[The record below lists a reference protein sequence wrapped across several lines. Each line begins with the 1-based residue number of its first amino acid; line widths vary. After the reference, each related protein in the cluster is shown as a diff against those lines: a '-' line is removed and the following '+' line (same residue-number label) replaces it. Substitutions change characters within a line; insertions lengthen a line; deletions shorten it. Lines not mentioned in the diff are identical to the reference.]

1 MAGSALSQLLD
12 WYSITGPQILTS
24 ADALV
29 NEAQRP
35 NYMLKWL
42 LSGDSMG
49 RLQGGKY
56 IQDWIL
62 TDAGNTA
69 SFYLPGA
76 TRTYSNPNSTAT
88 HQIDWRFVED
98 HMTFLETD
106 TDLQG
111 VGSMTRSA
119 RMQVYKNIV
128 TVKEK
133 RMATSLSG
141 KMEDALVAQPDA
153 SLMEGSTAT
162 AVQPYSIFTFLNEYG
177 ATAGTYEQLDGT
189 TVNPYGTTTRMPNGF
204 TTVANLSQ
212 TTNPAFRCW
221 QFDYSDPAPTS
232 TAGNYA
238 SHNLFAALSRATKY
252 TSAEALPY
260 KAEQS
265 TVNDPFKSNY
275 VFLCSMRGHA
285 LVESIN
291 RASQNYFRP
300 GPQDPH
306 YGDPIFGG
314 IPFKWLASMNNA
326 LVYPTSGTTAPAVGS
341 GAGEF
346 DNMNGSLDPQYY
358 GPRFALASK
367 EWLKPVFHSDHYF
380 AMRPDIIPSAQP
392 DTKVKMVNCW
402 YNIFPRS
409 LKKMAFIYPSA
420 DITGS

>member
-12 WYSITGPQILTS
+12 WYSVTGPQVLTS
-24 ADALV
+24 ADSLV

-35 NYMLKWL
+35 NYLLKWL
-42 LSGDSMG
+42 LSGNSDG
-49 RLQGGKY
+49 RIQGGKY

-88 HQIDWRFVED
+88 HQIDWRFIED
-98 HMTFLETD
+98 HMMFLETD

-111 VGSMTRSA
+111 VGSMTRAA

-133 RMATSLSG
+133 RLATSLSG
-141 KMEDALVAQPDA
+141 KMEDALF
-153 SLMEGSTAT
+153 SLPSSTTMEGSTASAT
-162 AVQPYSIFTFLNEYG
+162 QPYSLFAFVNEYG
-177 ATAGTYEQLDGT
+177 ATAGTFETTDGLG
-189 TVNPYGTTTRMPNGF
+189 NPAGATRMGSF
-204 TTVANLSQ
+204 ATVANLSQ
-212 TTNPAFRCW
+212 STNAAWRCW
-221 QFDYSDPAPTS
+221 QFDYSDQVPTS
-232 TAGNYA
+232 GTSTYA
-238 SHNLFAALSRATKY
+238 AHNLFNALSKSTKY

-260 KAEQS
+260 KASEATQ
-265 TVNDPFKSNY
+265 NDPFKSNY

-285 LVESIN
+285 QMEVIN

-314 IPFKWLASMNNA
+314 IPFKWVHALNNA
-326 LVYPTSGTTAPAVGS
+326 TVYPSSGTTFPTSPGTELTADVVGS
-341 GAGEF
+341 RYF
-346 DNMNGSLDPQYY
+346 LV
-358 GPRFALASK
+358 SK
-367 EWLKPVFHSDHYF
+367 EWLKPVFHTDHYF
-380 AMRPDIIPSAQP
+380 TMRPDIIPSAQP

-402 YNIFPRS
+402 YNLFPRS
-409 LKKMAFIYPSA
+409 LKKLACIYPSA
-420 DITGS
+420 DITATSTL

>member
-12 WYSITGPQILTS
+12 WYSVTGPQILTG

-29 NEAQRP
+29 NEAQKQ
-35 NYMLKWL
+35 NYLLKWL
-42 LSGDSMG
+42 LSGDQMG

-69 SFYLPGA
+69 QLYLPGA
-76 TRTYSNPNSTAT
+76 TRTYSNPNSTVN
-88 HQIDWRFVED
+88 HQIDWRFIED

-111 VGSMTRSA
+111 VGSMTRAA

-128 TVKEK
+128 TIKEK

-141 KMEDALVAQPDA
+141 KMEDLLVAAPT
-153 SLMEGSTAT
+153 SSTMEGSTTT
-162 AVQPYSIFTFLNEYG
+162 AIQPYSIFTFVNEYG
-177 ATAGTYEQLDGT
+177 ATSGTYELTDGSG
-189 TVNPYGTTTRMPNGF
+189 NPAGSTRMSTF
-204 TTVANLSQ
+204 ATVANLSQ
-212 TTNPAFRCW
+212 TTNSAWRCW
-221 QFDYSDPAPTS
+221 QLDYSDAAPTS
-232 TAGNYA
+232 AATNVGQN
-238 SHNLFAALSRATKY
+238 NLFDALSRATKY
-252 TSAEALPY
+252 TQAEALPY

-265 TVNDPFKSNY
+265 TVNDPFKSDY
-275 VFLCSMRGHA
+275 IFLCSMRGHMA
-285 LVESIN
+285 MEKLN

-314 IPFKWLASMNNA
+314 IPFKWTQSMGQA
-326 LVYPTSGTTAPAVGS
+326 AIYPTSGHTYPGASGVTEASGS
-341 GAGEF
+341 GA
-346 DNMNGSLDPQYY
+346 YT
-358 GPRFALASK
+358 GPRFYLISK
-367 EWLKPVFHSDHYF
+367 SWLKPVFHSDHYF

-409 LKKMAFIYPSA
+409 LKKLACVYPA
-420 DITGS
+420 NTTAGV